1 MNVEGVKD
9 AKAEYKKNWAWA
21 KYDPAKVTPEK
32 LVEAINTK
40 TRFKASL
47 PESKAKQP

>member
-1 MNVEGVKD
+1 MQVEGVKE
-9 AKAEYKKNWAWA
+9 AKADYKKNRAWA

-40 TRFKASL
+40 TR
-47 PESKAKQP
+47 SKAKLPAAGKDK